1 MISEL
6 KSVDSCSS
14 LRQLPESLVA
24 GQWPTALAPMQDVTG
39 LPFMEVVSRRGPPD
53 FFFTEFLR
61 VHAHSKID
69 DDILASIT
77 KNPTSQPVFA
87 QLIGENIEDLRRT
100 VREFR
105 QHPAAGIDLNLGCP
119 APRVFKKNVGGGLL
133 RTPERIAEILK
144 MLREEVGTLL
154 TVKMRI
160 GFEDDRYFDELLEVM
175 NENNVDL
182 LSLHA
187 RTVLGGY
194 RSKPSY
200 SHVEKAVRNLKC
212 PVMLNGNVSSASGA
226 LQLRD
231 STGAYGV
238 MIGRSAI
245 RNPWIF
251 RQIRESQ
258 SGKSI
263 FLPKLGD
270 VYEYVDDLYLSLAKP
285 GVEERKSV
293 ARMKKFLN
301 FVGLSVDQEGK
312 FLHEMRRALTKRDL
326 FSVCS
331 SYLLDNGNESQLFNI
346 KPFDGLVAR
355 PSSESID
362 SGCQV

>member
-1 MISEL
+1 MISDL
-6 KSVDSCSS
+6 KSVVSCPPYFS
-14 LRQLPESLVA
+14 LPDSLVA

-39 LPFMEVVSRRGPPD
+39 LPFMEVVSRRGAPD

-61 VHAHSKID
+61 VHTHSKID
-69 DDILASIT
+69 EDILASIT

-87 QLIGENIEDLRRT
+87 QLIGENIDDLRRT
-100 VREFR
+100 VREFK

-133 RTPERIAEILK
+133 RTPQRISEILK
-144 MLREEVGTLL
+144 MLREEVDTLL

-160 GFEDDRYFDELLEVM
+160 GFEDDRFFSELLEIM
-175 NENNVDL
+175 NESNVDL

-200 SHVEKAVRNLKC
+200 LHVEKAVKTLNC
-212 PVMLNGNVSSASGA
+212 PVMLNGNVSTPSVAI
-226 LQLRD
+226 QLRN
-231 STGAYGV
+231 STGAHGV

-258 SGKSI
+258 AGKSI
-263 FLPKLGD
+263 FRPKLGD
-270 VYEYVDDLYLSLAKP
+270 VYEYVHDLYLSLIKP

-301 FVGLSVDQEGK
+301 FVGLSVDPDGK
-312 FLHEMRRALTKRDL
+312 FLYEMRRASTKSDL
-326 FSVCS
+326 FRVCS
-331 SYLLDNGNESQLFNI
+331 SYLLDNGKESQFYNI
-346 KPFDGLVAR
+346 QPFDGLVAR
-355 PSSESID
+355 PSSESVD
-362 SGCQV
+362 TGCQN

>member
-1 MISEL
+1 MISDL
-6 KSVDSCSS
+6 KSVVSYPPHFP
-14 LRQLPESLVA
+14 LPDSLVE

-39 LPFMEVVSRRGPPD
+39 LPFMEVVSRRGAPD

-69 DDILASIT
+69 EDILASIT

-100 VREFR
+100 VREFK
-105 QHPAAGIDLNLGCP
+105 QYPAAGIDLNLGCP

-133 RTPERIAEILK
+133 RTPQRIFEILK
-144 MLREEVGTLL
+144 MLREEVETLL

-160 GFEDDRYFDELLEVM
+160 GFEDDRFFDELLEIM
-175 NENNVDL
+175 NENKVDL

-200 SHVEKAVRNLKC
+200 LHVEKAVKTLNC
-212 PVMLNGNVSSASGA
+212 PVMLNGNVSTASGA
-226 LQLRD
+226 LELRN
-231 STGAYGV
+231 STGAHGV

-251 RQIRESQ
+251 RQIREAQ
-258 SGKSI
+258 SGKSV
-263 FLPKLGD
+263 FRPKLGD
-270 VYEYVDDLYLSLAKP
+270 VYEYVDDLYLSLVKP
-285 GVEERKSV
+285 DVEERKSV

-301 FVGLSVDQEGK
+301 FVGLSVDSEGK
-312 FLHEMRRALTKRDL
+312 FLYEMRRALTKSDL
-326 FSVCS
+326 FRVCS
-331 SYLLDNGNESQLFNI
+331 CYLLDNGKESQLFNI
-346 KPFDGLVAR
+346 QPFDGLVAR
-355 PSSESID
+355 PSSESVD
-362 SGCQV
+362 TGCQI

>member
-1 MISEL
+1 MIS
-6 KSVDSCSS
+6 
-14 LRQLPESLVA
+14 
-24 GQWPTALAPMQDVTG
+24 
-39 LPFMEVVSRRGPPD
+39 FI
-53 FFFTEFLR
+53 
-61 VHAHSKID
+61 SKIIVLICLLSSTVIGEEKETLVNGQCTRIGNKLGSVSIKD
-69 DDILASIT
+69 CLDIGLIATDGESVKGAAILI
-77 KNPTSQPVFA
+77 KEYPPLEKKEPLGKVL
-87 QLIGENIEDLRRT
+87 LIG
-100 VREFR
+100 
-105 QHPAAGIDLNLGCP
+105 GIHGDEYSSVSIIFKWLATLNKHHSGLFHWHVIP
-119 APRVFKKNVGGGLL
+119 LLNPDGLL
-133 RTPERIAEILK
+133 RKKSQRI
-144 MLREEVGTLL
+144 
-154 TVKMRI
+154 
-160 GFEDDRYFDELLEVM
+160 

-212 PVMLNGNVSSASGA
+212 PVMLNGNVSSASSA
-226 LQLRD
+226 LQLRG

-301 FVGLSVDQEGK
+301 FVGLSVDPEGK
-312 FLHEMRRALTKRDL
+312 FLHKMRRALTKRDL

-331 SYLLDNGNESQLFNI
+331 SYLLDNGREGHLFNI

-355 PSSESID
+355 PSSESVD